1 MLHTDPGKTRCLLYA
16 GRAGVTTLTCR
27 AAKVTFLGKLL
38 HKPASH
44 SPVMGPCGLQ
54 EKGPWPTRGFP
65 ISPAGNGS
73 MTFLAGKA
81 NHPPLL
87 PPAPRAGHFV
97 VTSCRTKFDQNQ
109 RQLRDLFWATTSF
122 TSHHTAHLYQGKSV
136 PFQSV
141 PN

>member
-1 MLHTDPGKTRCLLYA
+1 MHVSKKGQSTGTSKAGLPLMLCQQHLLPCHCHHHLNQQA
-16 GRAGVTTLTCR
+16 RHCHPSCCHRMIHAGVTTLTCR

-54 EKGPWPTRGFP
+54 EKGPWLTRGFP

-81 NHPPLL
+81 NHPP
-87 PPAPRAGHFV
+87 PPPTCSTR
-97 VTSCRTKFDQNQ
+97 
-109 RQLRDLFWATTSF
+109 W
-122 TSHHTAHLYQGKSV
+122 
-136 PFQSV
+136 PFCCYV
-141 PN
+141 MPG